1 LIIETH
7 RDEKDEV
14 AQILKDCMENA
25 TRLSVPLSVEV
36 KTGSSWYETK

>member
-1 LIIETH
+1 
-7 RDEKDEV
+7 
-14 AQILKDCMENA
+14 MENA